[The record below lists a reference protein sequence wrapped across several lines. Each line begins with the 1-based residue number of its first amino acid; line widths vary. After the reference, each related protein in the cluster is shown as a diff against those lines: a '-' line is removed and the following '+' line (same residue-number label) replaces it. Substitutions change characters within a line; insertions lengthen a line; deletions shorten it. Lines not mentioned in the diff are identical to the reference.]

1 MSGYKRATIT
11 IAQEEYDRLR
21 DAEIRL
27 RALPETSSR
36 EFNQIIQ
43 QSNSAMQDSL
53 KKMQNRQAAL
63 DQVISGMG
71 DYIRDLETT
80 TSRKLMEYQAAAVA
94 DAQRYAG
101 TLWENVNRVLD
112 QQAETYNQQIT
123 MVHQSLQNEL
133 AQYARRVRKVIDDQ
147 DQKRSLAFDWLDAA
161 EQFSFF
167 IDQEY
172 DHEMLVPGR
181 YERLVSQLDQARMN
195 LEMGLSEAAIV
206 TAQQL

>member
-101 TLWENVNRVLD
+101 TLWENVNHVLD
-112 QQAETYNQQIT
+112 
-123 MVHQSLQNEL
+123 
-133 AQYARRVRKVIDDQ
+133 RKSV
-147 DQKRSLAFDWLDAA
+147 
-161 EQFSFF
+161 
-167 IDQEY
+167 
-172 DHEMLVPGR
+172 V
-181 YERLVSQLDQARMN
+181 
-195 LEMGLSEAAIV
+195 
-206 TAQQL
+206 